1 MKFKLFLGLLSGI
14 LCFNGN
20 VESLLAKDLVPG
32 GENIAIEV
40 RADGLLVTGT
50 YDVKYGDNKVYNPA
64 KDSDI
69 KRKDL
74 IYSMNGEKVTS
85 MKDLPNVFKNISSM
99 EATVEV
105 KLKRDGKN
113 LTRELKLIKST
124 MTGNWKSGLLVKER
138 ILGIGTVTFYDPETN
153 MYGALGHQLND
164 NDYGDEVDLSYGNIY
179 QTYVVGIHKSE
190 DGKPGEKVATVYE
203 NIKLG
208 SVTENTP
215 YGIFGYA
222 DEIPD
227 REVMETAEMDEVE
240 LGEAEMWTVIY
251 GNVVEKFS
259 INIIDLKK
267 QKEISTKGITFE
279 ITDERLLNKTNG
291 IVQGMS
297 GSPIIQNNKIVG
309 AVTHVFVDDVT
320 KGYGIY
326 IDWMLEQIKA

>member
-40 RADGLLVTGT
+40 RAEGLLVTGT

-74 IYSMNGEKVTS
+74 IYSMNGEKLTS
-85 MKDLPNVFKNISSM
+85 MKDLPNVFKDISSM

-190 DGKPGEKVATVYE
+190 NGKPGEKVATVYE

-240 LGEAEMWTVIY
+240 LE
-251 GNVVEKFS
+251 
-259 INIIDLKK
+259 LKK
-267 QKEISTKGITFE
+267 EALELIVDKAIERKTGARGLRSIIEEIMRDIMFDIPS
-279 ITDERLLNKTNG
+279 N
-291 IVQGMS
+291 
-297 GSPIIQNNKIVG
+297 PKIEKCI
-309 AVTHVFVDDVT
+309 VT
-320 KGYGIY
+320 KETVLNGAPPKLVINNNREVSRKNTGVN
-326 IDWMLEQIKA
+326 KRATTKKSVTSA